1 MAELNGTMQEHG
13 TDNNGDRSAEVVR
26 WETFLPRMVLRV
38 LLVEADHSTRQ
49 IIAALLRKCSYTV
62 IAVPDGLKAWELLKK
77 KASELDLII
86 TEVDLPAISGFAL
99 LSLIMEHEIC
109 KNIPVIMMSS
119 HDSVSMV
126 LKCMLKGAVDFLIK
140 PIRKN
145 ELGNLWQHVWRR
157 HANSTPTQNTTFSPK
172 NLTTASEDN
181 SASNKSSGSV
191 ASSQKN
197 NEWSERLSEA
207 QDVPL
212 SKSSKQKKI
221 DLVKHEK
228 FARFDSESAEINNE
242 TRDKSITT
250 VSDAARCNKTF
261 EPTDLRLE
269 EQGNGSSDTE
279 IEIEIL
285 KSDLGI
291 GYSIISTEL
300 HGCSDERVEPSKG
313 AIDLIATFGNLPKF
327 PNENCSLDGTT
338 KFDCVTELELSLR
351 SEFPGSSGKQTSEAT
366 EESQRL
372 NHSNTS
378 AFSWY
383 SNSKLL
389 HPLFRTPSIT
399 SAEVNNPSWDSLES
413 HKLSRTTS
421 GNCCQYGGSNQ
432 NLENMISTVIDQY
445 GQVKPEVS
453 NSQLGILPVSGVIS
467 DLKSNVHGNVF
478 TSVFYAPSGTHP
490 VWSPKPAFQNESSP
504 FPTSTSSQSNPESH
518 NSDHDCSNDATCLN
532 QNVKEDTDL
541 DHARHDSPA
550 ADHSAGNSICHD
562 AANHINNSAYGSMDS
577 GNDGNATS
585 AIGSKNNPEG
595 FSDNVYHNYD
605 GFRAIDSHRSSQREA
620 ALNKFRL
627 KRKERCF
634 EKKVRYQS
642 RKRLAEQRPRV
653 KGQFVRQVHND
664 QPVAEAGG
672 DS

>member
-1 MAELNGTMQEHG
+1 MAELSSTMQEHG
-13 TDNNGDRSAEVVR
+13 TGNNGDRSAEGVQ
-26 WETFLPRMVLRV
+26 WERFLPRMVLRV

-77 KASELDLII
+77 NASELDLII
-86 TEVDLPAISGFAL
+86 TEVDLPAISGFSL

-126 LKCMLKGAVDFLIK
+126 LKCMLKGAADFLIK
-140 PIRKN
+140 PIRRN

-157 HANSTPTQNTTFSPK
+157 HASSTPAPITTFSPK
-172 NLTTASEDN
+172 NLETASEDN

-191 ASSQKN
+191 ASSKEN
-197 NEWSERLSEA
+197 NEYSERLSEA
-207 QDVPL
+207 QDVPQL
-212 SKSSKQKKI
+212 KRSKQQKI
-221 DLVKHEK
+221 DLKYEK
-228 FARFDSESAEINNE
+228 FTRFESESTKMDNE
-242 TRDKSITT
+242 TRDNAGC
-250 VSDAARCNKTF
+250 DKTF
-261 EPTDLRLE
+261 ESADLRL
-269 EQGNGSSDTE
+269 QQDHGCADTE
-279 IEIEIL
+279 IEVEIL

-291 GYSIISTEL
+291 GDSNISSEL
-300 HGCSDERVEPSKG
+300 HGCSDEGVKPIKG
-313 AIDLIATFGNLPKF
+313 AIDLIATFGNLPKH
-327 PNENCSLDGTT
+327 PDENCSFNGGNTT
-338 KFDCVTELELSLR
+338 MFYGVTQLELSLR
-351 SEFPGSSGKQTSEAT
+351 SDFPGSSCKQASEAT

-383 SNSKLL
+383 SNSKLV

-399 SAEVNNPSWDSLES
+399 SAEVNNPSWDSHES

-421 GNCCQYGGSNQ
+421 GNCCQYGGSNK
-432 NLENMISTVIDQY
+432 NLENMIGTVIDQY
-445 GQVKPEVS
+445 GQVKPKLS
-453 NSQLGILPVSGVIS
+453 NSQCGMLPVSGVVS
-467 DLKSNVHGNVF
+467 DLKSKGHGNVF
-478 TSVFYAPSGTHP
+478 TSVFYATSGTHP
-490 VWSPKPAFQNESSP
+490 VWSPKPVCQNESSP

-518 NSDHDCSNDATCLN
+518 NSDQYHEYSNDATCLN

-541 DHARHDSPA
+541 DQARRDSPA
-550 ADHSAGNSICHD
+550 ADQSAGNSLCHD
-562 AANHINNSAYGSMDS
+562 ASYHVNSSAYGSMDS
-577 GNDGNATS
+577 GNDGHATS
-585 AIGSKNNPEG
+585 AIVSKNNPEV
-595 FSDNVYHNYD
+595 FSDSVCHNYD
-605 GFRAIDSHRSSQREA
+605 GSRGTESHHTSQREA
-620 ALNKFRL
+620 ALTKFRL

-664 QPVAEAGG
+664 HPVADAGG